1 MVEHIKLKAIL
12 AKQYHI
18 QPSEIDKMMFWEY
31 ELFIK
36 HLNDATQEEND
47 KQQAEMDKYH
57 INEYMN
63 MTRPGNLGKMTQSVM
78 PKMPDMNMGK
88 MPTSINVGGFK

>member
-1 MVEHIKLKAIL
+1 
-12 AKQYHI
+12 
-18 QPSEIDKMMFWEY
+18 MFWEY